1 MVRSSED
8 TFNPYAKNY
17 GNQNMVS
24 SSSDG
29 GIYTLYIGVVLA
41 RTPSILMPELWQS
54 KGVLARPQVC
64 IRTVAVV

>member
-17 GNQNMVS
+17 GNPKVS

-29 GIYTLYIGVVLA
+29 GIYRLYIGVVLA

-54 KGVLARPQVC
+54 KGVLARLQVC